1 MFLTTN
7 TLMFKKKFKVREGDS
22 GGKQLIDKSHSQ
34 VVESGRFRIEF
45 WAENRP
51 RASVLNNQEIG
62 LNLKP
67 RSAAS
72 PKVRKHS
79 ENSQGKNIILEA
91 TRAVTISNR

>member
-1 MFLTTN
+1 MTN
-7 TLMFKKKFKVREGDS
+7 LILRLSNQDAQDRIS
-22 GGKQLIDKSHSQ
+22 GK
-34 VVESGRFRIEF
+34 
-45 WAENRP
+45 NRP

>member
-1 MFLTTN
+1 MTN
-7 TLMFKKKFKVREGDS
+7 LILRLSSQDAQDRIS
-22 GGKQLIDKSHSQ
+22 GK
-34 VVESGRFRIEF
+34 
-45 WAENRP
+45 NRP

-79 ENSQGKNIILEA
+79 ENSQGKNTILEA

>member
-1 MFLTTN
+1 MTN
-7 TLMFKKKFKVREGDS
+7 LILRLSSQDAQDRIS
-22 GGKQLIDKSHSQ
+22 GK
-34 VVESGRFRIEF
+34 
-45 WAENRP
+45 NRP
-51 RASVLNNQEIG
+51 RVSVLNNQEIG

-79 ENSQGKNIILEA
+79 ENSQGKNTILEA

>member
-1 MFLTTN
+1 MTN
-7 TLMFKKKFKVREGDS
+7 LILRLSSQDAQDRIS
-22 GGKQLIDKSHSQ
+22 GK
-34 VVESGRFRIEF
+34 
-45 WAENRP
+45 NRP
-51 RASVLNNQEIG
+51 RVSVLNNQEIG